1 MSNVNDIFNAAPSI
15 EQLGNQVIRDEFNPS
30 AKNSKTGTYTALIRF
45 VTWYKNPQKPIVSK
59 WESYLTDPITKQ
71 SRVVDS
77 LKNFNSSC
85 PINDTYWTLQNTKD
99 VQMQTL
105 AKKHINTYNTF
116 ASLIQIIQDDV
127 HPENNGK
134 ILVWR
139 FKKTIYEKIT
149 NEIKPQ
155 FGTNPSPFDPIN
167 GRYFAVNVSIKNGYN
182 NYDNCQFVNANTSGL
197 YINNGGNFVQIDAN
211 TDRQLVYDFL
221 VNNSPDLDAYLP
233 KEWDEKTSTFV
244 TNALENINRIAQGGG
259 ISNNIGNVMT
269 PSMPNS
275 NPLASSPIG
284 AMPIPTP
291 TPQTV
296 ATPAPMVEFVAPK
309 VETITPNPVTLS
321 AVPNAPTFTSNNN
334 NTSTPNMGG
343 VSGIDLP
350 PVINNTP
357 TPEVTPTPVGL
368 GLGLNDIIG
377 NM

>member
-1 MSNVNDIFNAAPSI
+1 MSNVNDIFNAAPNI
-15 EQLGNQVIRDEFNPS
+15 EQLGNQVVRDEFNPS

-197 YINNGGNFVQIDAN
+197 YINNGGSFVQIDAN

-244 TNALENINRIAQGGG
+244 TTALENINRIAQGGG

-296 ATPAPMVEFVAPK
+296 ATPSPMVEFVTPK
-309 VETITPNPVTLS
+309 VETITPNPVTMS
-321 AVPNAPTFTSNNN
+321 AVPNAPTFNSNPN
-334 NTSTPNMGG
+334 NTPTPNMGG